1 MDEAIGLCVEKG
13 VAMMGRVS
21 GTVVLGLAKAWEGRT
36 ADCRTT
42 AKLRTASRRPSGA
55 FEESAEVI
63 MLCSGTEEAIG
74 SREAGEAIT
83 ACQQT
88 EVQLLL

>member
-1 MDEAIGLCVEKG
+1 
-13 VAMMGRVS
+13 
-21 GTVVLGLAKAWEGRT
+21 
-36 ADCRTT
+36 
-42 AKLRTASRRPSGA
+42 
-55 FEESAEVI
+55 VI